1 MGGSDLSLLIALIHL
16 RAWKA
21 NSRKFSCRILHKPSS
36 RGAGRAPTGLHA
48 ACGGIYMSWW
58 RIKMRSPAYGR
69 TADEGEML
77 SLDGCW
83 KPQDEAIGDPGRRI
97 VLRLRFVPAPSVA
110 DRGLMSIPESLFA
123 TTTCVPCARR
133 VKNLGSHLRG
143 LRGRSMHDFASEFP
157 RKTLLE
163 TVWKVSILPNWKPYE
178 PVKGT
183 KETLSLL
190 CCATIPHAQDPTERL
205 SRQSL
210 HALCE

>member
-1 MGGSDLSLLIALIHL
+1 MERLSGNSRWCRFRGPTSPCNGANRRPFRRLAPSKYAPANPSSYFPDSL
-16 RAWKA
+16 WKA

-36 RGAGRAPTGLHA
+36 RGAGPAPTGLHA
-48 ACGGIYMSWW
+48 ACGGIYISWW

-69 TADEGEML
+69 TADEGEIL

-97 VLRLRFVPAPSVA
+97 VLRLRFVPAPPVA
-110 DRGLMSIPESLFA
+110 DRGLMRIPESLFA

-157 RKTLLE
+157 RKTLL
-163 TVWKVSILPNWKPYE
+163 
-178 PVKGT
+178 GT
-183 KETLSLL
+183 RVNEGEGMS
-190 CCATIPHAQDPTERL
+190 C
-205 SRQSL
+205 
-210 HALCE
+210 

>member
-1 MGGSDLSLLIALIHL
+1 MGGSDLSLLIALIHSS
-16 RAWKA
+16 AWKA

-36 RGAGRAPTGLHA
+36 RGAGPAPTGLHA

-83 KPQDEAIGDPGRRI
+83 KPQDEVIGDPGRRI
-97 VLRLRFVPAPSVA
+97 VLRLRFVPAPPVA
-110 DRGLMSIPESLFA
+110 DRGLMRIPESLFA

-157 RKTLLE
+157 RKTLLGTRVNKGE
-163 TVWKVSILPNWKPYE
+163 RMSRWGNTGRYE
-178 PVKGT
+178 GSVPIMGT
-183 KETLSLL
+183 ARSLGKR
-190 CCATIPHAQDPTERL
+190 EVE
-205 SRQSL
+205 
-210 HALCE
+210 CEQLRWRKR